1 MCKIM
6 VMAGINNKNR
16 RLALEFTKLMAKQL
30 TPGNS
35 DGLGYAALGSKGE
48 LFGERWLNNSDAF
61 VNRPVHQTL
70 SKEEGLL
77 VDKYQGFLIP
87 DVPPPV
93 YNSFGVV
100 NEDDITAVTLHTRLA
115 TSGKEF
121 INTHPFVLGETSLI
135 HNGVISNASDLKMI
149 QSTCDSEAILN
160 EYVENKVMDKPENIR
175 KVANKLQGYYACGVF
190 SRTKNGGNILDI
202 FKDSRANLEAA
213 YIVDLKTI
221 VFSSRLSDIQ
231 AVCSQMGVE
240 VGRTF
245 KVSDDMLLR
254 VDPISG
260 DVHSTVK
267 FKSVGYIG
275 AKPHFRS
282 STFTK
287 EDRRELRRR
296 FERMEKQ
303 NLNSDDGPNKSEKGV
318 SYYDVYNG
326 DMSWDM
332 G

>member
-1 MCKIM
+1 M

-16 RLALEFTKLMAKQL
+16 KLAVEFTKLMAKQL

-35 DGLGYAALGSKGE
+35 DGLGYAAVNTKGN

-61 VNRPVHQTL
+61 LNRPINQTL
-70 SKEEGLL
+70 SKEESLL
-77 VDKYQGFLIP
+77 VDKYRGFLIP
-87 DVPPPV
+87 DVPPPT
-93 YNSFGVV
+93 YNSFG
-100 NEDDITAVTLHTRLA
+100 DIDEENIAAITLHTRLA

-121 INTHPFVLGETSLI
+121 INTHPFVLGDTSLI
-135 HNGVISNASDLKMI
+135 HNGVISNAGDLKMI

-190 SRTKNGGNILDI
+190 SQTKTGGNILDI

-221 VFSSRLSDIQ
+221 VFSSRLSDIR
-231 AVCSQMGVE
+231 AVCSQMGME

-254 VDPISG
+254 IDPVSG

-267 FKSVGYIG
+267 FKSVGYVNNYR
-275 AKPHFRS
+275 HNQFSR
-282 STFTK
+282 
-287 EDRRELRRR
+287 EERREIKRR
-296 FERMEKQ
+296 FQNMEKQ
-303 NLNSDDGPNKSEKGV
+303 QTNSDDGPGNTEKAV

-326 DMSWDM
+326 VKGWGME
-332 G
+332 